1 MLLVMKTLKDEWY
14 IVIKASMFF
23 KRSLCIIYCVSVLSL
38 HIESTDSM
46 IWVFQVFSLGE
57 LALLYTSCM
66 ASNIVRLQADV
77 MHVEVTILI

>member
-14 IVIKASMFF
+14 IVIKASKITINFF
-23 KRSLCIIYCVSVLSL
+23 TRCLCIIYCVSVLSL

-46 IWVFQVFSLGE
+46 IWVFRVFSLGE
-57 LALLYTSCM
+57 LALLHTSCM

-77 MHVEVTILI
+77 MHVEV